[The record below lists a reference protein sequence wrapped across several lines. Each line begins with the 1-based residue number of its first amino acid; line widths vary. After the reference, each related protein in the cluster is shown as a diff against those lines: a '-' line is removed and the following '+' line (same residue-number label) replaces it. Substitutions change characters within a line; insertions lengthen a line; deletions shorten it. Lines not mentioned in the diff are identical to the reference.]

1 MDSVW
6 RFKTDSTDALTFD
19 IYYNLLWDAAHQ
31 YDLHQVKKGP
41 QRKAFFSQQEEIS
54 DDNEYANA
62 EEQFSTDPEPEEH
75 SPYSVYQSSVHPK
88 MPQKSFLPP
97 NIWETLS
104 ESTKQMIIE
113 HNKKVK
119 INNPTP
125 YPSGSKTKPNSTL
138 GKPTPAPQQV
148 HQHSQDEPTEEP
160 PPDTSTQTLVNKCLA
175 ESGID
180 PTDIQNVMSVSYAKR
195 NISSH
200 ESSRQIQ
207 THQRYVFARVNQ
219 SNHHL
224 IDRGANGGL
233 AGADM
238 RVIHTTPRKNNIVG
252 IDDHELTGLNVVTA
266 AALLDTQNGPIIGVF
281 HEYAHL
287 GKGRSIHAAGQMEWF
302 NCQVDDR
309 SKIVGGAQRIETS
322 EGYVIPLSIES
333 GLVYMHSIRIPTDQD
348 LQNYPHVF
356 FTSPDIWDASV
367 LDHEITPSLLEDINQ
382 HSDDS
387 LLQDSIF
394 DEYGDLHHRAI
405 QTLNIFCDL
414 PSLPPGEPITHV
426 HLHDSNSAEED
437 WKSLRPYFGWQSE
450 QVIKN
455 TYQVT
460 SRFGGTIPQHD
471 YLKKHFKSRNPVF
484 NIPRRHEPVATDT
497 IFSDTP
503 AINDGSTMA
512 QFFVGRDTL
521 VCDAYGIKSQ
531 KQFIN
536 TLYDNIRFRG
546 AMTTLITD
554 GGRYDISKKVADL
567 LRSLFIKQYESEP
580 YHQHQNKAEQQYGV
594 VKRYINTLM
603 NLTGAPAHCWLLC
616 MLYVCNLLNATASPA
631 LGGLTPLQALTG
643 QVPDISHFLHF
654 SFWEPIYYK
663 VDESEPDHRFPSQSN
678 EKRGHWVGFADN
690 KGDHLAWKTLTDDT
704 NTIIIRSAVRS
715 ATKTSPN
722 LRLDPPKGE
731 DQPQDLTSDVFVY
744 GRPNPDGSD
753 NTPPM
758 SIINFDDLL
767 GRTFLLPMDENGERK
782 RATIS
787 EHVNDLCQE
796 QVSRE
801 DQLRFKLKIDGDQLD
816 DLISYSQLMEYL
828 EDKTDTGTLEDGLY
842 RFKCIKDHKGP
853 YTSSDPEYNGSSYNL
868 LIEWGTGEQTWEP
881 LSNIIASDPYTC
893 AVYAKEHNLLN
904 TPGWKLLKR
913 HARTAR
919 RLIRT
924 LKKSKYRQ
932 AKASRKYKHGW
943 EVPRDYAHA
952 LQLDIHNGNNKWK
965 EAIALEIEQIKVY
978 QVFKDFGKAVYDKNN
993 ITNAPKGH
1001 QKIRVHFVFDVE
1013 HCGKFKARL
1022 VADGHLTKEPM
1033 ETVYSGVV
1041 SIRNLRLAMFLAE
1054 LNNLEL
1060 WGADVG
1066 NAYLQ
1071 ALTREKLYIV
1081 GGPEFEELQGH
1092 VLVMYKALYG
1102 RSGGA
1107 CWHDNSLTYSITWVS
1122 NLQEQTQTYG

>member
-1 MDSVW
+1 MITS
-6 RFKTDSTDALTFD
+6 RSTSSPGIL
-19 IYYNLLWDAAHQ
+19 
-31 YDLHQVKKGP
+31 
-41 QRKAFFSQQEEIS
+41 
-54 DDNEYANA
+54 
-62 EEQFSTDPEPEEH
+62 FSTSPEEM
-75 SPYSVYQSSVHPK
+75 SLLPLTPSSV
-88 MPQKSFLPP
+88 
-97 NIWETLS
+97 
-104 ESTKQMIIE
+104 
-113 HNKKVK
+113 
-119 INNPTP
+119 
-125 YPSGSKTKPNSTL
+125 
-138 GKPTPAPQQV
+138 
-148 HQHSQDEPTEEP
+148 
-160 PPDTSTQTLVNKCLA
+160 
-175 ESGID
+175 
-180 PTDIQNVMSVSYAKR
+180 
-195 NISSH
+195 
-200 ESSRQIQ
+200 
-207 THQRYVFARVNQ
+207 THQP
-219 SNHHL
+219 S
-224 IDRGANGGL
+224 
-233 AGADM
+233 M
-238 RVIHTTPRKNNIVG
+238 M
-252 IDDHELTGLNVVTA
+252 VVPWP
-266 AALLDTQNGPIIGVF
+266 N
-281 HEYAHL
+281 
-287 GKGRSIHAAGQMEWF
+287 
-302 NCQVDDR
+302 
-309 SKIVGGAQRIETS
+309 
-322 EGYVIPLSIES
+322 
-333 GLVYMHSIRIPTDQD
+333 
-348 LQNYPHVF
+348 
-356 FTSPDIWDASV
+356 
-367 LDHEITPSLLEDINQ
+367 SLLEETPWYVMPMASKVKNNSSIPYTTI
-382 HSDDS
+382 SDS
-387 LLQDSIF
+387 
-394 DEYGDLHHRAI
+394 
-405 QTLNIFCDL
+405 
-414 PSLPPGEPITHV
+414 
-426 HLHDSNSAEED
+426 
-437 WKSLRPYFGWQSE
+437 
-450 QVIKN
+450 
-455 TYQVT
+455 
-460 SRFGGTIPQHD
+460 
-471 YLKKHFKSRNPVF
+471 
-484 NIPRRHEPVATDT
+484 
-497 IFSDTP
+497 
-503 AINDGSTMA
+503 
-512 QFFVGRDTL
+512 
-521 VCDAYGIKSQ
+521 
-531 KQFIN
+531 
-536 TLYDNIRFRG
+536 
-546 AMTTLITD
+546 MTTLITD
-554 GGRYDISKKVADL
+554 GGRYEISKKVADL

-580 YHQHQNKAEQQYGV
+580 YHQHQNKAEQRYGV

-690 KGDHLAWKTLTDDT
+690 KGDHLTWKILTDDT

-816 DLISYSQLMEYL
+816 DLISYNQLMEYL

-868 LIEWGTGEQTWEP
+868 LIEWETGEQTWEP

-932 AKASRKYKHGW
+932 ARASRKYKHGW
-943 EVPRDYAHA
+943 EVPREYAHA

-965 EAIALEIEQIKVY
+965 EAIDLEIEQIKEY

-1001 QKIRVHFVFDVE
+1001 QKIRVHFVFDVK

-1041 SIRNLRLAMFLAE
+1041 SIRNLSDRIPSTTPGAE
-1054 LNNLEL
+1054 PPRDARDSGSARSHSMHLETSSPDRPKMVTYTESQTVSSYISVKFTRQTL
-1060 WGADVG
+1060 RMPKFTRATHAQPSLSDFPWRDSEFWRADP
-1066 NAYLQ
+1066 
-1071 ALTREKLYIV
+1071 LTRDDP
-1081 GGPEFEELQGH
+1081 GGTKFSHFPP
-1092 VLVMYKALYG
+1092 K
-1102 RSGGA
+1102 
-1107 CWHDNSLTYSITWVS
+1107 
-1122 NLQEQTQTYG
+1122 